1 MNELKKQINAI
12 NEEKKKPKEIK
23 YKKTLLKKVE
33 KKKNQVLC
41 FWKIKFMMKMGYFN
55 FTDNERDILEKLARD
70 ERMIDYANLVFKLYE
85 LFIDLLNK
93 KISINEA
100 K

>member
-1 MNELKKQINAI
+1 M
-12 NEEKKKPKEIK
+12 KKKRNQKKSNIK
-23 YKKTLLKKVE
+23 KLLLKKVE

>member
-1 MNELKKQINAI
+1 
-12 NEEKKKPKEIK
+12 
-23 YKKTLLKKVE
+23 
-33 KKKNQVLC
+33 
-41 FWKIKFMMKMGYFN
+41 MMKMGYFN

-70 ERMIDYANLVFKLYE
+70 EGMIDYTNLVFKLYE